1 MMPIRASSLTT
12 ALLIAISTTPTAVA
26 ARAAPSWTVD
36 PAKSALTFTG
46 VQTGTRFAGKF
57 TLYKASVAFDPA
69 HPETARI
76 AVIVDLGSAVT
87 GDTQRDSALP
97 GKEWFNVAQFPQARF
112 VSTSVSRT
120 GPNAYVANGQLTL
133 HGVTKPLTLPFMLA
147 VKGNSAR
154 AKGHTKLLRSAF
166 GVGQGAWSTGQ
177 WVALEVGI
185 DIDLIAT
192 RQK

>member
-1 MMPIRASSLTT
+1 MINVQ
-12 ALLIAISTTPTAVA
+12 ALSLIASLLTAIVPPLAVA
-26 ARAAPSWTVD
+26 APAAPTWTVD

-57 TLYKASVAFDPA
+57 TRYKASVAFDPA
-69 HPETARI
+69 HPETERI
-76 AVIVDLGSAVT
+76 AVIVDLASATT

-97 GKEWFNVAQFPQARF
+97 GQEWFNVAQFPQARF
-112 VSTSVSRT
+112 VSTSLRRA

-133 HGVTKPLTLPFMLA
+133 HGVTKPLALPFTLA

-154 AKGHTKLLRSAF
+154 AKGQTKLLRNAF
-166 GVGQGAWSTGQ
+166 GVGQGVWSTGQ
-177 WVALEVGI
+177 RVAHEVGI
-185 DIDLIAT
+185 GIDHIAT